1 VDDQPYVELL
11 GRGECLRL
19 LPSVPVGW
27 LAYCDGEDP
36 VVVPVNF
43 AVDGDEVVIRSSY
56 GGKLAAAARGAV
68 MALAVSAL
76 DLATRT
82 GWSVV
87 VRGPARVV
95 EDTDPDAGPWLAE
108 PSPWAPG
115 EKELAIAL
123 RVSDVSGRR
132 IARPGHAP

>member
-1 VDDQPYVELL
+1 MDAQAYTEVL
-11 GRGECLRL
+11 GRDECLRL

-27 LAYCDGEDP
+27 LAYCDGDEP
-36 VVVPVNF
+36 EVVPVNF
-43 AVDGDEVVIRSSY
+43 ALDGDEIVVRSGY

-76 DLATRT
+76 DTSART

-87 VRGPARVV
+87 VRGPARLV
-95 EDTDPDAGPWLAE
+95 EDTGPDAGAWLAE

-115 EKELAIAL
+115 EKEFAVVVRAAE
-123 RVSDVSGRR
+123 VSGRR
-132 IARPGHAP
+132 LARA